1 MNMNLKN
8 KWQDITL
15 GMYQEL
21 ISIQSESAVDLS
33 VQRLAILCD
42 TDSQIIRDMQLGDFY
57 DLLEEIRF
65 LNSPIDVEWKKTF
78 EFKGQKYGFIPDLN
92 FITTGEWMD
101 ADAWK
106 EDSNSNLHYYA
117 AMLWRPITG
126 EWSDGYTIEDHT
138 SSRFTSRA
146 ELFKE
151 LPITYIQGGL
161 VFFLTF
167 NTSYISSIISSPQL
181 NSEVQTTPKKKKVQ
195 KATKKSKKES
205 S

>member
-1 MNMNLKN
+1 MNLKN